1 VSFVQQHK
9 QAFGVE
15 PLLAVLGEPVSTF
28 YDRAGHRPSAR
39 ALSDAALLERIEA
52 IWEASRQTYG
62 SPRVHAMLLR
72 QGHAVG
78 ENRVAHLMAK
88 AGIEGAH
95 LRKHW
100 KTTRQDARNTAAPDL
115 VDRKFTAAAPNRL
128 WVADFS
134 YILTMQGVLYLATVL
149 DVFSRKIVGWQMSA
163 RMTTDLVLSAFEMAL
178 WRRDVVRQ
186 QLVHHSDKGSQYT
199 ALSFTQRLV
208 DAGVDPSTGSVGDS
222 YDNAM
227 AESLFSTIKRELI
240 YRQRWASRHDA
251 ELAIFSYIDGF
262 YNPERIQDALGMLS
276 PDEFEA
282 LHLSG
287 QRPAGAPGKAD
298 AAAAGTTPQARSGLA
313 GQAVP
318 R

>member
-1 VSFVQQHK
+1 VSFVQLHR
-9 QAFGVE
+9 ATFGVE

-28 YDRAGHRPSAR
+28 YDRAGRTPSAR

-52 IWEASRQTYG
+52 VWEASRQTYG

-72 QGHAVG
+72 QGHVVG
-78 ENRVAHLMAK
+78 ENRVARLMAK

-100 KTTRQDARNTAAPDL
+100 KTTRQDPRDTAAPDL
-115 VDRKFTAAAPNRL
+115 VDRRFTAPAPNRL

-149 DVFSRKIVGWQMSA
+149 DVFSRKIVGWQMSD
-163 RMTTDLVLSAFEMAL
+163 RMTTDLVLSAFEMGL
-178 WRRDVVRQ
+178 WRRDVTRE

-199 ALSFTQRLV
+199 SLSFTQRLV
-208 DAGVDPSTGSVGDS
+208 DAGVSPSTGSVGDS

-251 ELAIFSYIDGF
+251 ELAIFSYIEGF
-262 YNPERIQDALGMLS
+262 YNPVRIQDALGMLS
-276 PDEFEA
+276 PDEFET
-282 LHLSG
+282 LHLTG
-287 QRPAGAPGKAD
+287 QLPPGVVHAVSTDRELAAP
-298 AAAAGTTPQARSGLA
+298 
-313 GQAVP
+313 
-318 R
+318 

>member
-1 VSFVQQHK
+1 MSFVQQHK
-9 QAFGVE
+9 QTFGVE

-28 YDRAGHRPSAR
+28 YDRAGRTPSAR

-52 IWEASRQTYG
+52 VWEASRQTYG

-78 ENRVAHLMAK
+78 ENRVARLMAQ

-95 LRKHW
+95 LRRHW
-100 KTTRQDARNTAAPDL
+100 KTTRQDPRRTAAPDL
-115 VDRKFTAAAPNRL
+115 VERQFSAPAPNRL

-149 DVFSRKIVGWQMSA
+149 DVFSRKIVGWQMSD
-163 RMTTDLVLSAFEMAL
+163 RMTTDLVLSAFEMAM
-178 WRRDVVRQ
+178 WRRDVVRE
-186 QLVHHSDKGSQYT
+186 QLIHHSDKGSQYT
-199 ALSFTQRLV
+199 SLSFTQRLV

-227 AESLFSTIKRELI
+227 AEALFSTIKRELI
-240 YRQRWASRHDA
+240 YRQRWESRHDA
-251 ELAIFSYIDGF
+251 ELAIFSYIEGF
-262 YNPERIQDALGMLS
+262 YNPKRIQDALGMLS

-282 LHLSG
+282 LHLTG
-287 QRPAGAPGKAD
+287 QLPAGVHAVDHQLAAP
-298 AAAAGTTPQARSGLA
+298 
-313 GQAVP
+313 
-318 R
+318 

>member
-1 VSFVQQHK
+1 MSFVQLHR
-9 QAFGVE
+9 ATFGVE

-28 YDRAGHRPSAR
+28 YDRVGRTPSAR

-52 IWEASRQTYG
+52 VWEASRRTYG

-72 QGHAVG
+72 QGHVVG
-78 ENRVAHLMAK
+78 ENRIARLMAR
-88 AGIEGAH
+88 AGIQGAH

-100 KTTRQDARNTAAPDL
+100 QTTRQDPCNTAAPDL
-115 VDRKFTAAAPNRL
+115 VDRQFSAGAPNRL

-149 DVFSRKIVGWQMSA
+149 DVFSRKIVGWQMSD
-163 RMTTDLVLSAFEMAL
+163 RMTTDLVLSAFEMGL
-178 WRRDVVRQ
+178 WRRDVTRE

-199 ALSFTQRLV
+199 SLSFTQRLV
-208 DAGVDPSTGSVGDS
+208 DAGVSPSTGSVGDS

-251 ELAIFSYIDGF
+251 ELAIFSYIEGF
-262 YNPERIQDALGMLS
+262 YNPVRIQGTLGMLS

-282 LHLSG
+282 LHLTG
-287 QRPAGAPGKAD
+287 QLPAGVVHASSTDRELAAP
-298 AAAAGTTPQARSGLA
+298 
-313 GQAVP
+313 
-318 R
+318 

>member
-1 VSFVQQHK
+1 MSFVQQHK
-9 QAFGVE
+9 STFGVE

-28 YDRAGHRPSAR
+28 YDRVGRKPSAR

-52 IWEASRQTYG
+52 VWEASRQTYG

-72 QGHAVG
+72 QGHRVG
-78 ENRVAHLMAK
+78 QNRVARLMAA

-100 KTTRQDARNTAAPDL
+100 KTTRQDPRNCAAPDL
-115 VDRKFTAAAPNRL
+115 VDRQFTAAAPNRL

-149 DVFSRKIVGWQMSA
+149 DVFSRKIVGWQMSD

-178 WRRDVVRQ
+178 WRRDVVRE

-199 ALSFTQRLV
+199 SLSFTQRLI
-208 DAGVDPSTGSVGDS
+208 DAGVSPSTGSVGDS

-227 AESLFSTIKRELI
+227 AEALFSTIKRELI

-251 ELAIFSYIDGF
+251 ELAIFSYIEGF
-262 YNPERIQDALGMLS
+262 YNPVRIQDALGMLS

-282 LHLSG
+282 LHLTG
-287 QRPAGAPGKAD
+287 QLPAGVVPTGGAD
-298 AAAAGTTPQARSGLA
+298 RELVGP
-313 GQAVP
+313 
-318 R
+318 

>member
-1 VSFVQQHK
+1 MARPSKYPPEFRVRAVALVLESGRPIKHVADELGLGSESLRQWVRQHEADQGLRTDRPTSTETPGAAPAAQGEQRTEAHQRHSEVGERVFRPGARPDPAKVVSFVQQHK

-78 ENRVAHLMAK
+78 ANRVAHLMAK

-115 VDRKFTAAAPNRL
+115 VDRNFTAQAPNRL

-134 YILTMQGVLYLATVL
+134 YFLTMQGVLYLATVL
-149 DVFSRKIVGWQMSA
+149 DVFSRKIVGWQMSD

-186 QLVHHSDKGSQYT
+186 QLVHHSDKGS
-199 ALSFTQRLV
+199 
-208 DAGVDPSTGSVGDS
+208 
-222 YDNAM
+222 
-227 AESLFSTIKRELI
+227 
-240 YRQRWASRHDA
+240 
-251 ELAIFSYIDGF
+251 
-262 YNPERIQDALGMLS
+262 
-276 PDEFEA
+276 
-282 LHLSG
+282 
-287 QRPAGAPGKAD
+287 
-298 AAAAGTTPQARSGLA
+298 TP
-313 GQAVP
+313 P
-318 R
+318 